1 MEQKLNTS
9 GRIYD
14 LDVLRALAC
23 CAVVM
28 IHASA
33 QYASNDVGTLNFFIG
48 NFWDS
53 LSRFAVPVFVMI
65 SGALLLGEDHIYS
78 AEKNKRRILRMVRFF
93 VFWSLVYCVG
103 FQMVLPVLKH
113 EPFDLPLF
121 LRSFFSGSFHL
132 WFCYM
137 IVGLYLILPL
147 LRLWVKRENVRQVR
161 YFILLAFLFSAVLP
175 LAAGCGAKLPGLPGQ
190 LFGSMKSS
198 LSNLGLEYVGGY
210 TAFFL
215 LGWYLRFYEVKRKK
229 LLYAAGIA
237 ATVILYAAICAGS
250 LYYSDFFN
258 LYKNETMFVFLQAAA
273 VFVFVKDRC
282 RRSERMPSQFVAS
295 VSRCSLGIYAM
306 HVAVLT
312 FMSRPVRWLSITNAA
327 LAIPFLFVT
336 TFGVSWALSAL
347 LGRMRWTRPFV
358 E

>member
-1 MEQKLNTS
+1 
-9 GRIYD
+9 
-14 LDVLRALAC
+14 
-23 CAVVM
+23 M

-33 QYASNDVGTLNFFIG
+33 QYVSNDVGTLNFFMG

-65 SGALLLGEDHIYS
+65 SGALLLDEDHIYS

-161 YFILLAFLFSAVLP
+161 
-175 LAAGCGAKLPGLPGQ
+175 
-190 LFGSMKSS
+190 
-198 LSNLGLEYVGGY
+198 
-210 TAFFL
+210 
-215 LGWYLRFYEVKRKK
+215 
-229 LLYAAGIA
+229 
-237 ATVILYAAICAGS
+237 
-250 LYYSDFFN
+250 
-258 LYKNETMFVFLQAAA
+258 
-273 VFVFVKDRC
+273 
-282 RRSERMPSQFVAS
+282 
-295 VSRCSLGIYAM
+295 
-306 HVAVLT
+306 
-312 FMSRPVRWLSITNAA
+312 WLSITNAA

-336 TFGVSWALSAL
+336 TFGVSWALSPL

>member
-14 LDVLRALAC
+14 LDVLRTLAC

-53 LSRFAVPVFVMI
+53 LSRFAVPVFV
-65 SGALLLGEDHIYS
+65 
-78 AEKNKRRILRMVRFF
+78 
-93 VFWSLVYCVG
+93 
-103 FQMVLPVLKH
+103 
-113 EPFDLPLF
+113 
-121 LRSFFSGSFHL
+121 RSFFSGSFHL

-161 YFILLAFLFSAVLP
+161 
-175 LAAGCGAKLPGLPGQ
+175 
-190 LFGSMKSS
+190 
-198 LSNLGLEYVGGY
+198 
-210 TAFFL
+210 
-215 LGWYLRFYEVKRKK
+215 
-229 LLYAAGIA
+229 
-237 ATVILYAAICAGS
+237 
-250 LYYSDFFN
+250 
-258 LYKNETMFVFLQAAA
+258 
-273 VFVFVKDRC
+273 
-282 RRSERMPSQFVAS
+282 
-295 VSRCSLGIYAM
+295 
-306 HVAVLT
+306 
-312 FMSRPVRWLSITNAA
+312 WLSITNAA
-327 LAIPFLFVT
+327 QAIPFLFVT

-347 LGRMRWTRPFV
+347 LGRIRWTRPFV